1 MPMPSSVTVTV
12 RALLSDGSPAG
23 SVTITDTRVAPALLP
38 FWKLSTRVSMVVA
51 AQSRV
56 TRWRALSWILARMR
70 PGQGR
75 GAVTG
80 MSFMGTVSVEAAE
93 TKSAP
98 PARDRRGA

>member
-1 MPMPSSVTVTV
+1 
-12 RALLSDGSPAG
+12 
-23 SVTITDTRVAPALLP
+23 
-38 FWKLSTRVSMVVA
+38 MVVA

-56 TRWRALSWILARMR
+56 TRWRALSWIRARMR